1 VRVLSLSCS
10 SASFWFVLPFSL
22 RSNPWGSVSR
32 FLTIKVVAK
41 WNPR

>member
-10 SASFWFVLPFSL
+10 SASFWFVLAFQSPEQ
-22 RSNPWGSVSR
+22 PVGSVSR